1 MAIDARFP
9 ENPQDRIDEGFGSS
23 AKSWSLSLRGKSVR
37 LLRLMLAMAVVGIGS
52 FVRADDSEN
61 HVLDGA
67 VEITVAS
74 GTSVYSGVLS
84 GSGSIVKKGAGK
96 LVLSN
101 RSNSFTGG
109 ITVKDGIVDVAA
121 AGAAG
126 TGAITVEAN
135 GANVRQIRF
144 SAANATFANPIS
156 VTGDSRSLNY
166 NINPDGAAISLA
178 NTNVVLSGSITAS
191 GDLFIRDDPTVCGG
205 PSPSQNI
212 SLGKITGTVQ
222 VPGHTLYL
230 NPSSLFHYTGKI
242 TAGTLDLVCAS
253 GYRGNLY
260 LDNAA
265 NEIGTLLVRPN
276 NTPKIYCGA
285 AGALGGA
292 AVKWVGQEPNN
303 QGEIRGVIIP
313 QSYSQSVKSLESD
326 PYWDDGET
334 VKARGGFIGNTSGN
348 TCSWTITGREDV
360 DECQFSGVLYQQNFT
375 CILNAREG
383 FTQVI
388 SNRTHAIT
396 TELGVNGGRLV
407 IAGDAT
413 FKKLKCLSA
422 TGTGVLEVR
431 ETGIGAF
438 AALASVKVSSTAVV
452 KFPAGTKM
460 TVSTLFIDGKQAL
473 DGVYTSANAN
483 WLQGLELTVTDG
495 PPAPSASDLSW
506 SNASG
511 DERVDTPANWNGTAP
526 DTWHGYFASARPVFA
541 VSGSRAQL
549 GSGVTWFN
557 GIKFKGP
564 DFTLEP
570 AAGVTDASVSIYR
583 SVETS
588 DADPSLVARYEIK
601 APLEIRNDI
610 AFTAT
615 TNKTLVFSGGIA
627 SQAPRAVSQL
637 GTGTVELVN
646 YQVPGGYAHTKG
658 GTLKIVGELGVAG
671 DTGLLEIKNADYWIG
686 ADGNNYDLDEK
697 GSKIYRCRPT
707 GETALSNAVIRK
719 EVKLSSC
726 GQISGSPN
734 TGTWLSTCP
743 GTTNVFKEIVKQGAS
758 MCLTVGQDSQIVFE
772 KGYSDVSTSSGG
784 GFNLAQKVG
793 TTGGQ
798 FVFKGPVRLLRPDK
812 GTMSMYAT
820 STRALGLRFESA
832 GNMATNY
839 VNFNYL
845 NVEFAVDEA
854 FEETKFF
861 RLEADSN
868 VIDLLD
874 THQSIPY
881 FWCTKGKFRGVYP
894 ATLEIT
900 KGLANATQAATTNF
914 TPTTMSGWLG
924 FTKSGDGYQNLGVSG
939 RAYESY
945 GDIEVTG
952 GTLNLVAG
960 MSWLNGTN
968 VTVRGTGT
976 LKLNSANVFGK
987 QAVLRLAEN
996 GVVSIPD
1003 NTVLRVSEGWL
1014 GDQKLAAGNYSYAT
1028 APAALKAHLDPETT
1042 GVLSIVAGG
1051 TLLLFR

>member
-1 MAIDARFP
+1 MKVDS
-9 ENPQDRIDEGFGSS
+9 FG
-23 AKSWSLSLRGKSVR
+23 R
-37 LLRLMLAMAVVGIGS
+37 LLAVALAMGGLGAAQ
-52 FVRADDSEN
+52 ADDSGN

-74 GTSVYSGVLS
+74 GTSVYSGVFS

-109 ITVKDGIVDVAA
+109 ITVKEGIVDVAA

-205 PSPSQNI
+205 PGSPAQSI
-212 SLGKITGTVQ
+212 SLGKVTGTVQ

-230 NPSSLFHYTGKI
+230 NPSSIFHYTGKI

-265 NEIGTLLVRPN
+265 NEIGTIILRPN

-292 AVKWVGQEPNN
+292 ALKWIGQEPNN

-313 QSYSQSVKSLESD
+313 QTYTQSVKSLESD

-334 VKARGGFIGNTSGN
+334 VKKCGGYIGNTSGN

-360 DECQFSGVLYQQNFT
+360 DECQYSGVLYQQNFT

-431 ETGIGAF
+431 ETGTDAF
-438 AALASVKVSSTAVV
+438 AALASVKVSSTALV
-452 KFPAGTKM
+452 KFPVGTKM
-460 TVSTLFIDGKQAL
+460 TVATLFIDGKQVL

-495 PPAPSASDLSW
+495 PPAPGASDLSW
-506 SNASG
+506 SNASS

-526 DTWHGYFASARPVFA
+526 DTWHGYFTSARPVFA

-557 GIKFKGP
+557 GIKFKGE
-564 DFTLEP
+564 DFTVEP
-570 AAGVTDASVSIYR
+570 AGDATDASVSIYR

-588 DADPSLVARYEIK
+588 DADPSLVARYEVK
-601 APLEIRNDI
+601 APLDLRNDI

-646 YQVPGGYAHTKG
+646 YRVPGGYAHTKG
-658 GTLKIVGELGVAG
+658 GYLKIVGEMGVAG
-671 DTGLLEIKNADYWIG
+671 DAGKLEIKNADYWIG

-697 GSKIYRCRPT
+697 GSKIYRCRQT
-707 GETALSNAVIRK
+707 GDTILSNAVIRK

-726 GQISGSPN
+726 GQIAGSPN
-734 TGTWLSTCP
+734 TGTWLSTEP

-758 MCLTVGQDSQIVFE
+758 MCLRVGQDSQIVFE
-772 KGYSDVSTSSGG
+772 KGYSDISTSSGG

-798 FVFKGPVRLLRPDK
+798 FVFKGPVRLLLSSK
-812 GTMSMYAT
+812 GTLSQYYAT
-820 STRALGLRFESA
+820 SAKQVNVRFEST
-832 GNMATNY
+832 GNMATNC

-845 NVEFAVDEA
+845 NVEFAVDDA
-854 FEETKFF
+854 FEQTQYF
-861 RLEADSN
+861 RLESDGYNN
-868 VIDLLD
+868 VVDLLD

-881 FWCTKGKFRGVYP
+881 FLCTKGHFRGMYP

-968 VTVRGTGT
+968 VIVKGTGT
-976 LKLNSANVFGK
+976 LKLNSANVFGR

-1014 GDQKLAAGNYSYAT
+1014 GDQKLAAGNYSHAT

-1051 TLLLFR
+1051 TLLLIR